1 MRSISEF
8 LVVALIVTM
17 TPGPATAT
25 VIRVAARDGRRGAL
39 GAVAGN
45 SCGVLLWGALSAVG
59 VSSLI
64 LASEVAYDVLRIAGA
79 AVLVVLGLRSLLHR
93 GDRADDAGAADAP
106 ERARTLRGWRL
117 GLVTGLAN
125 PKLAVFFV
133 ALFPQFLSPHA
144 AVLPA
149 ALAMAGVIVALD
161 VIWFSTLIWLVDRAG
176 ALLRPRLQRRLER
189 ITGGVLIGLGAR
201 LAAESR

>member
-1 MRSISEF
+1 VRSISEF

-25 VIRVAARDGRRGAL
+25 VIRIAARDGRRSAL

-64 LASEVAYDVLRIAGA
+64 LASQVAYDVLRIVGA
-79 AVLVVLGLRSLLHR
+79 VVLVVLGVRSLLHR
-93 GDRADDAGAADAP
+93 GERAGGSDEP
-106 ERARTLRGWRL
+106 ERVRVRSLRGWRL
-117 GLVTGLAN
+117 GLLTSLAN

-149 ALAMAGVIVALD
+149 ALAMAGVIVAFD
-161 VIWFSTLIWLVDRAG
+161 VIWFSTLTWLVDRAG
-176 ALLRPRLQRRLER
+176 ALLRPRLSRLLER

-201 LAAESR
+201 LAAER

>member
-1 MRSISEF
+1 MRSIPEF
-8 LVVALIVTM
+8 LIVALLVTI
-17 TPGPATAT
+17 TPGPGTAMI
-25 VIRVAARDGRRGAL
+25 IRVAARNGRRSAL

-45 SCGVLLWGALSAVG
+45 SCGVLLWGGLSAVG

-64 LASEVAYDVLRIAGA
+64 LASEVAYDVLRIGGA
-79 AVLVVLGLRSLLHR
+79 AVLVVLGVRSLLHR
-93 GDRADDAGAADAP
+93 ARAADDGAP
-106 ERARTLRGWRL
+106 ARPGRGWRL
-117 GLVTGLAN
+117 GLLTSLAN

-149 ALAMAGVIVALD
+149 ALAMAGVIVAFD
-161 VIWFSTLIWLVDRAG
+161 VAWFSTLTWLVDRAG
-176 ALLRPRLQRRLER
+176 ALLRPRLHRLLER
-189 ITGGVLIGLGAR
+189 FTGAVLIGLGAR

>member
-1 MRSISEF
+1 
-8 LVVALIVTM
+8 
-17 TPGPATAT
+17 

-64 LASEVAYDVLRIAGA
+64 LASEVTYDVLRIAGA
-79 AVLVVLGLRSLLHR
+79 AVLVVLGVRSLLHR
-93 GDRADDAGAADAP
+93 GDRADDAASDAP

-161 VIWFSTLIWLVDRAG
+161 VIWFSTLIWMVDRAG
-176 ALLRPRLQRRLER
+176 ALLRPRLQRLLER